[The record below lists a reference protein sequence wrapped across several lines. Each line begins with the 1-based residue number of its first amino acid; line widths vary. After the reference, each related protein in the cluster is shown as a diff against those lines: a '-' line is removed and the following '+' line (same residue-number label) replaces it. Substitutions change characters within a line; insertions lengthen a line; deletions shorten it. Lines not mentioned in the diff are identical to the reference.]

1 MLTLLRPALLLWCGF
16 TLLLGLVYPLSMTGL
31 AQLLFPAQDNGSL
44 VYHNGQVVGSQLI
57 GQSFTAPNYFWGR
70 LSAVSYDGAS
80 SGGTNFGPLNPA
92 LLKQVDDRID
102 ELGAKSGEAAVPV
115 DLVTASGSGLDPQ
128 ISPEAAYYQVSRV
141 AKARNLPEAKVKDL
155 VTAHIE
161 QPTLGVLGEPVVNV
175 LLLNL
180 DLDSLHE

>member
-1 MLTLLRPALLLWCGF
+1 MLTLLPPALLLWCGF
-16 TLLLGLVYPLSMTGL
+16 TLLLGLVYPLSMTGV
-31 AQLLFPAQDNGSL
+31 AQLLFPAQANGSL
-44 VYHNGQVVGSQLI
+44 VYHNGQVVGSRLI
-57 GQSFTAPNYFWGR
+57 GQSFTTPNYFWGR

-92 LLKQVDDRID
+92 LLTQVDARID
-102 ELGAKSGEAAVPV
+102 ELGAKSGDAQVPV

>member
-31 AQLLFPAQDNGSL
+31 AQLLFPAQANGSL

-92 LLKQVDDRID
+92 LLKQV
-102 ELGAKSGEAAVPV
+102 
-115 DLVTASGSGLDPQ
+115 
-128 ISPEAAYYQVSRV
+128 
-141 AKARNLPEAKVKDL
+141 
-155 VTAHIE
+155 
-161 QPTLGVLGEPVVNV
+161 
-175 LLLNL
+175 
-180 DLDSLHE
+180 